1 MENFFKVAYKKHQK
15 IFNNW
20 MKVARNRKTLEAIH
34 QIRQWLMKAIVIVI
48 LNTDVRVRVI
58 LRIAIKSMTL
68 IKLLINII
76 IGIIRI
82 DFSCHGRLCHNNDT

>member
-34 QIRQWLMKAIVIVI
+34 QIRQWLMKAIVTY
-48 LNTDVRVRVI
+48 TDVRVRVI

>member
-34 QIRQWLMKAIVIVI
+34 QIRQWLMKAIVTY
-48 LNTDVRVRVI
+48 TDVRVRVI

-76 IGIIRI
+76 IVVIRI
-82 DFSCHGRLCHNNDT
+82 NFSCHGRKGVSLMS